1 MSDKTTTI
9 QSLKDNFARFIEE
22 RQWQQFH
29 TPKSL
34 SMAIAVEAA
43 ELMELFM
50 WADNHASIKELE
62 ERRQE
67 VEHEVADI
75 ALLLLGLCGRY
86 NIDLSQAIEAK
97 MTLNAAK
104 YPVEKAKG
112 RSTKYTQL

>member
-9 QSLKDNFARFIEE
+9 QSVKDMFSRFVEDRE
-22 RQWQQFH
+22 WQQFH

-34 SMAIAVEAA
+34 SMAITAEAA

-50 WADNHASIKELE
+50 WTGNQESIKELE
-62 ERRQE
+62 LRRQD

-75 ALLLLGLCGRY
+75 ALLLLGLCTRY

-97 MTLNAAK
+97 MALNSAK
-104 YPVEKAKG
+104 YPVEKARG